1 MYSFSSSLIR
11 LTSGTDFGKQIS
23 LKSLCFEGSYVYKYE
38 LLLLADS
45 EEGSKLALLCMPQA
59 LSAKS
64 NRKLCN

>member
-11 LTSGTDFGKQIS
+11 LISGTDFGKQIS

-45 EEGSKLALLCMPQA
+45 EEGSKLALFMPQA